1 MIEPIE
7 VLFHHTTKL
16 IFRQEA
22 RYAKTDENGGTL
34 SAPTSGRSGSTARHE
49 NSSHLTESRSIERD
63 SQKRGSSDD
72 GPRSTKRRK
81 KAASGLISSDAEE
94 TSASLSPISQRNER
108 QQSPTLKDRSIDRA
122 PKSRPALIKGTI
134 GAAAVKTRTS
144 ESESPLSDLPASE
157 TSDVEVES
165 TDTIEPPGKRR
176 VTSDADPKGDASE
189 SEMSV
194 LIDDDPIPK
203 SRERRKESSVL
214 ASKKSGKP
222 QSTRPRASPN
232 HPVLDPQEAEIKRLQ
247 SWLVKCGMRK
257 LWHRELSSCETPKA
271 KITHLKQMLNDV
283 GLEGRFSIDKANRI
297 RERRELLADVEDVQA
312 VAKRWGK
319 KEDSDTNEGEEGES
333 ENEDEEQAVAGS
345 DHPRN
350 RGQLD
355 WLGSDDGEETS

>member
-7 VLFHHTTKL
+7 VLFHHTTEL
-16 IFRQEA
+16 IFRQDA

-122 PKSRPALIKGTI
+122 PKSRPALIKGTN

-144 ESESPLSDLPASE
+144 ESE
-157 TSDVEVES
+157 
-165 TDTIEPPGKRR
+165 R
-176 VTSDADPKGDASE
+176 VTSDADHKGDASE

-319 KEDSDTNEGEEGES
+319 KEDGGTSDDEEGES
-333 ENEDEEQAVAGS
+333 EDEDEEQAVARS
-345 DHPRN
+345 DAPRN